1 MEKSC
6 ITSGLVLFVTGNV
19 FGFKPVATVQMTD
32 KCKDV
37 NLMRHVAH
45 YQPDCRTI
53 YKNMLKPG
61 ADVCR

>member
-1 MEKSC
+1 MEKVLKPR
-6 ITSGLVLFVTGNV
+6 GLVLFVTGNV
-19 FGFKPVATVQMTD
+19 YGFKPVATVQMTE

-37 NLMRHVAH
+37 NLIRHVAH